1 MCVCMIEC
9 VCGRLL
15 KKMQRTR
22 WTLEEEEGREKR
34 EEEEE
39 DLFKAQTVNE
49 ADAERDRATPA

>member
-1 MCVCMIEC
+1 MIEC